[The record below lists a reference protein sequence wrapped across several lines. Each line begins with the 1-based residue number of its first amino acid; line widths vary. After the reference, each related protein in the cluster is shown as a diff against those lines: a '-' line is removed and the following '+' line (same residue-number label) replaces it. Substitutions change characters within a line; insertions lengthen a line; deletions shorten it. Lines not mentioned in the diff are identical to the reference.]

1 MPKISLFRTKRAPT
15 RARAGSQKFVKLPRL
30 MRSNDSRTFS
40 PAATHAGIRWDIVL
54 ERAGRSFSRPGSSP
68 GVSSASPTLGVHTSL
83 ATAFSDARLAQA
95 RFEWSN
101 LWTNL
106 MTSQVVNLQV
116 TASIP
121 IDCDFWSEDDGW
133 KGLCKSPA
141 ITAHGSSFED
151 AKKNMAAELQTQIER
166 ILREHPDRSARRIA

>member
-1 MPKISLFRTKRAPT
+1 MAALGEDTKRLAVSHT
-15 RARAGSQKFVKLPRL
+15 
-30 MRSNDSRTFS
+30 
-40 PAATHAGIRWDIVL
+40 IRVA
-54 ERAGRSFSRPGSSP
+54 E
-68 GVSSASPTLGVHTSL
+68 
-83 ATAFSDARLAQA
+83 A

-101 LWTNL
+101 V

-141 ITAHGSSFED
+141 ITVRGSSFED
-151 AKKNMAAELQTQIER
+151 AKKNMAAELQAHIEK
-166 ILREHPDRSARRIA
+166 ILREHPKSARRVA